1 MRAHITERTLMLTLH
16 CAPNTISLAV
26 IVALNEGVHW
36 TPVRV
41 DFAAGEQTKPDYL
54 ALNPKGRVP
63 VLITP
68 EGPLTETGAI
78 LEYLGETALPKLVPA
93 DPLQRA
99 RMREVMYYLA
109 STMHVN
115 HAHKLRGSRWADQ
128 QSSFDDMKSKVPETM
143 ASSCAFLEPQIAGP
157 YLFGPEPTLADCYL
171 YPVATWL
178 AGDGVDIA
186 DFPKLARWK
195 ATIETRASVQKA
207 IADGF
212 TG

>member
-1 MRAHITERTLMLTLH
+1 MLKLH
-16 CAPNTISLAV
+16 CAPNTIAVAV

-36 TPVRV
+36 EPVRV
-41 DFAAGEQTKPDYL
+41 DFGSAEQTKPDYL

-63 VLITP
+63 TLITP

-78 LEYLGETALPKLVPA
+78 LEYLGETAVPKLMPA

-115 HAHKLRGSRWADQ
+115 HAHKMRGPRWATE
-128 QSSFDDMKSKVPETM
+128 QSSFDDMKAKVPETM
-143 ASSCAFLEPQIAGP
+143 AASCAYLEPQITGP

-171 YPVATWL
+171 YAISTWL
-178 AGDGVDIA
+178 EGDGVDIA
-186 DFPKLARWK
+186 NYPKLSAWK
-195 ATIETRASVQKA
+195 AVMEQRASVQKA

-212 TG
+212 IG